1 MTLTHP
7 ANKPR
12 DILKDWAILEA
23 DFQREYG
30 INLETDLW
38 DMSWRRFVLLLNN
51 LSGDSVYI
59 LTLQARKEGKVAIE
73 MNEVESDALLN
84 SFFSS

>member
-1 MTLTHP
+1 M
-7 ANKPR
+7 
-12 DILKDWAILEA
+12 LEA

-30 INLETDLW
+30 INLEQELW
-38 DMSWRRFVLLLNN
+38 HMSWRRFLVLLNN

-73 MNEVESDALLN
+73 MSNEESDALMN
-84 SFFSS
+84 SFFG